1 MKTLLLLRHA
11 KSSWDDD
18 SLSDHD
24 RPLNQRGK
32 IAAPRM
38 GQLLCELDLVPDLII
53 SSTANRASTT
63 ARLAAHAAGCDA
75 QLVLDRSLY
84 LAPPERYIR
93 VAARTHEPVER
104 LMLVG
109 HNPGIEMVVD
119 DLTGCGESMPTAAL
133 AVIAVPIRRWSE
145 LSTRVHCELTRI
157 YRPKELD

>member
-24 RPLNQRGK
+24 RPLNKRGK

-38 GQLLCELDLVPDLII
+38 GQLLRELDLVPDLII

-75 QLVLDRSLY
+75 QLRLDRSLY
-84 LAPPERYIR
+84 LAPPERYLR
-93 VAARTHEPVER
+93 VASRVHEPVER

-109 HNPGIEMVVD
+109 HNPGIEMLVD

-133 AVIAVPIRRWSE
+133 AVIAIPVELWSE
-145 LSTRVHCELTRI
+145 LSAGIRCELVRVH
-157 YRPKELD
+157 RPRELD

>member
-24 RPLNQRGK
+24 RPLNKRGR

-38 GQLLCELDLVPDLII
+38 GQLLRELDLVPDLII
-53 SSTANRASTT
+53 SSTANRAATT
-63 ARLAAHAAGCDA
+63 AKLAAHGAECHAE
-75 QLVLDRSLY
+75 LRLDHSLY

-93 VAARTHEPVER
+93 VASRVHEPVER
-104 LMLVG
+104 LMFVG
-109 HNPGIEMVVD
+109 HNPGIEMLVD
-119 DLTGCGESMPTAAL
+119 ILTSSSEPMPTAAL
-133 AVIAVPIRRWSE
+133 AVIAVPIQQWSE
-145 LSTRVHCELTRI
+145 FSTDLRCELSRV